1 MPYTLGIGLILLTP
15 VIVLIG
21 YQVLLGSITFRYANA
36 LQAIPRLFLG
46 LAIIVIA
53 FTMTETLIA
62 ISNNIT
68 GGLVLLHKDLG
79 FPAATVNGQPVAY
92 ALANEN
98 DPISYRGMVVPM
110 SRWGCAAN
118 EFVSILAKKFITDV
132 LSSIIPIFGNLVH
145 LVATITTFFDFI
157 KHLGQFILLVLS
169 IMLWAQVLV
178 RIVILNY
185 YILLCPVAFGCWAL
199 PGGFGQSVVN
209 QWTKGFFSALLVQ
222 IVQVFIIT
230 TLPLVIPTLP
240 AIPSDGLG
248 LMKGILTELP
258 PILVL
263 WMTVR
268 APSIL
273 GTSTARAI
281 TNAGSIAG
289 GVVTAVGATAYNM
302 V

>member
-1 MPYTLGIGLILLTP
+1 
-15 VIVLIG
+15 
-21 YQVLLGSITFRYANA
+21 VLLGSITFHYANA
-36 LQAIPRLFLG
+36 LQAIPRFVMG
-46 LAIIVIA
+46 IAIIVIA

-68 GGLVLLHKDLG
+68 GGLVLLHRDLG
-79 FPAATVNGQPVAY
+79 FPTAMVNNQPVAY
-92 ALANEN
+92 TLANEN

-118 EFVSILAKKFITDV
+118 EFMKILAAKFVTDV
-132 LSSIIPIFGNLVH
+132 LASIIPIFGNLIH
-145 LVATITTFFDFI
+145 LVATIANFFDLI

-178 RIVILNY
+178 RIVLLNY
-185 YILLCPVAFGCWAL
+185 YILLCPIAFGCWAL
-199 PGGFGQSVVN
+199 PGGFGQGVVT
-209 QWTKGFFSALLVQ
+209 QWTKGFFSTLLIQ
-222 IVQVFIIT
+222 IVQVFVIT
-230 TLPLVIPTLP
+230 TLPLVIPVLP
-240 AIPSDGLG
+240 AIPSDSLG
-248 LMKGILTELP
+248 LMKGLLTQLP

-273 GTSTARAI
+273 GTSTARAVV
-281 TNAGSIAG
+281 NAGSVAG